1 MVLMTL
7 YVCDVM
13 CARRPVHVQNS
24 LLFQNEFVF
33 MLIPQLTDFECIL
46 KVTIS
51 RIICI
56 HRQN

>member
-7 YVCDVM
+7 CVYVVM
-13 CARRPVHVQNS
+13 CVRKPVHVQNA

-46 KVTIS
+46 KVTS
-51 RIICI
+51 F
-56 HRQN
+56 